1 MTSWSDSTNIL
12 DLLSN
17 FFHFV
22 RNVGLNGCSRQSLAF
37 TERYIK
43 TLPQISKSL
52 FLSLPFLLSF
62 CEGVEAFKTSHNKSF
77 IFAVLSQNKKVV
89 VLDKSSLRNTASLC
103 HCKTRFRMIACAKE
117 ISACFHLMEPPAQ
130 QFLGWAPEQRS
141 STGCEGNIQYILC
154 STGMKWS

>member
-1 MTSWSDSTNIL
+1 MTSWSNSTNSL

-37 TERYIK
+37 TEHYIK
-43 TLPQISKSL
+43 TLPQMSKSL
-52 FLSLPFLLSF
+52 FLSLLFLLCF
-62 CEGVEAFKTSHNKSF
+62 CEGVEALETSHNKSF
-77 IFAVLSQNKKVV
+77 IFTMLSQNKKVV
-89 VLDKSSLRNTASLC
+89 VFDKSSLRNTASLC
-103 HCKTRFRMIACAKE
+103 HCKTRFKIIACAKE
-117 ISACFHLMEPPAQ
+117 KSACFHLMEPHPQ

-141 STGCEGNIQYILC
+141 STGCQENIQYVFY